1 MVSLKAVMSSEK
13 NTEMEQNVFVRKE
26 TIKDEEETCN
36 DTDGSHGRFC
46 NTGRLWT
53 ERCRNRN

>member
-26 TIKDEEETCN
+26 TIKDEEETSN
-36 DTDGSHGRFC
+36 DTDGRHASF
-46 NTGRLWT
+46 
-53 ERCRNRN
+53 

>member
-26 TIKDEEETCN
+26 TIKDEEETV
-36 DTDGSHGRFC
+36 
-46 NTGRLWT
+46 
-53 ERCRNRN
+53 RNVMKNHKIVASGGIYAK

>member
-46 NTGRLWT
+46 N
-53 ERCRNRN
+53 EKQKM